1 MAEPDLAVVAEGDLP
16 SGQHWIVR
24 AGRTGDDFY
33 TMIKTIHPDG
43 HSDEGGL
50 GGPPLYP
57 GSVLNAYSGA
67 ADGGLRRVLL
77 RADPRVARV
86 LLWLESGEQFV
97 LAPLATWPD
106 PGVTFFAA
114 LLPRTADFASATAIG
129 ADGAVLE

>member
-24 AGRTGDDFY
+24 AGGTAEDFY
-33 TMIKTIHPDG
+33 TVIATIHPDG
-43 HSDEGGL
+43 HSDEGGM

-57 GSVLNAYSGA
+57 GSVLNVYTGA

-77 RADPRVARV
+77 RADRRVARV
-86 LLWLESGEQFV
+86 LLRLENGEQLM
-97 LAPLATWPD
+97 LAPLGTWPEV
-106 PGVTFFAA
+106 GVTFFAA
-114 LLPRTADFASATAIG
+114 LLPRTADFASATAVD